1 LPQREFA
8 RLVDSLD
15 VELNAIAANLRFGR
29 LTVRHEPLRDEYRAV
44 VERSPTRPDDV
55 AALLLA
61 ETDELV
67 DATNTLNSVIDAVG
81 QPSVVSG

>member
-1 LPQREFA
+1 MFPEWAEVLGLGDV
-8 RLVDSLD
+8 RLVACDL
-15 VELNAIAANLRFGR
+15 
-29 LTVRHEPLRDEYRAV
+29 PLHAPRDEYRAV